1 MQLKQKTQYITNINH
16 QFTITARTKPF
27 PSRKQYT
34 IKTNYL
40 IYKDYDI
47 ISLYKGDSYIVRS
60 SADSKNHCNEISMQ
74 SEQGLLHIL
83 AEAEED
89 VSNMR
94 VAPIQQTFN
103 DIRNSLLN
111 IIEQERM

>member
-1 MQLKQKTQYITNINH
+1 
-16 QFTITARTKPF
+16 
-27 PSRKQYT
+27 
-34 IKTNYL
+34 
-40 IYKDYDI
+40 
-47 ISLYKGDSYIVRS
+47 
-60 SADSKNHCNEISMQ
+60 MQ